1 MQVTG
6 LQRTTFAAEDVRAVV
21 GTRARQA
28 SIRTP
33 DPGPSTATDHLGTAQ
48 ACHQGEVGERSL
60 EAAGTVGGRPGMSGV
75 TAGAGA
81 SEVAL
86 RTSKGKGDRVGVR
99 STEGLTETPG
109 SERSANR
116 TQRRTLWTLWPRIR
130 PEAPTA
136 GAFQLD
142 QHPDGPGPSIAR
154 PGGSRMA
161 GVGLHPV

>member
-1 MQVTG
+1 M
-6 LQRTTFAAEDVRAVV
+6 TFAAEDVRAVV

-48 ACHQGEVGERSL
+48 ACHQGEAGERSL

-75 TAGAGA
+75 TSGAGA

-109 SERSANR
+109 VSIQLAEHEEEH
-116 TQRRTLWTLWPRIR
+116 RRPC
-130 PEAPTA
+130 
-136 GAFQLD
+136 
-142 QHPDGPGPSIAR
+142 GPGS
-154 PGGSRMA
+154 
-161 GVGLHPV
+161 GLRLPWQEPFS